1 MSVTT
6 SGSDAAGN
14 DPRLVD
20 VLSLE
25 GFRSTLDG
33 RLTEAMSV
41 RASLN
46 DLVHRNDPKLGN
58 LPDGVHV
65 GKRYGALYLQAI
77 DRVTRLINAI
87 HATKTALDTIIQ
99 TYTTTE
105 ARLTADAEEIDEA
118 LDGVSGVHHGGS
130 SHAR

>member
-6 SGSDAAGN
+6 SNSGAGD

-33 RLTEAMSV
+33 RLAEAISV
-41 RASLN
+41 RTSLN
-46 DLVHRNDPKLGN
+46 ELVHRSDPKLGN

-65 GKRYGALYLQAI
+65 GKRYETLYQQAI

-87 HATKTALDTIIQ
+87 HATKTALDTIIE
-99 TYTTTE
+99 TYTTNE
-105 ARLTADAEEIDEA
+105 ARLTANAQDIGDA
-118 LDGVSGVHHGGS
+118 LDGVN
-130 SHAR
+130 